1 MRFSCAIVC
10 RNNERTIPRVLDSI
24 GPVLR
29 GLKDAGHDSEIVA
42 YDSGSTDATL
52 SILETA
58 GARVLRGAWHGHIA
72 TKQMVLEACH
82 GEWRLHLDSDE
93 SLEPD
98 CAAALTRF
106 LLAPGEFRAA
116 RLNRKVWYLDSWL
129 NHVWQPE
136 WRLRLVRGGDVA
148 AGHARWG
155 GLDPHDKLE
164 LIGSA
169 ANAPVED
176 LPGDVR
182 HESFVDMADHLSKQI
197 GHARTSAASLV
208 ATGARGSYLRLLI
221 SPPGAV
227 FKQLV
232 LRGGW
237 RDGWRGWTAS
247 FSTGIA
253 TAMKHAILIELTH
266 KGRDQ

>member
-1 MRFSCAIVC
+1 MLESLR
-10 RNNERTIPRVLDSI
+10 
-24 GPVLR
+24 PVVS
-29 GLKDAGHDSEIVA
+29 GLKEADHDCEIVA

-52 SILETA
+52 SMLESA
-58 GARVLRGAWHGHIA
+58 GARILKGAWHGHIA
-72 TKQMVLEACH
+72 TKQMVLQACR

-93 SLEPD
+93 SLEPA
-98 CAAALTRF
+98 CAGALVRF
-106 LLAPGEFRAA
+106 LCAPGKFRGA
-116 RLNRKVWYLDSWL
+116 RINRKVWYLDAWL
-129 NHVWQPE
+129 DHVWQPE
-136 WRLRLVRGGDVA
+136 WRLRLVRGEDVE

-164 LIGSA
+164 LIGPA
-169 ANAPVED
+169 AVGPVAD
-176 LPGDVR
+176 LEGDVR
-182 HESFVDMADHLSKQI
+182 HESFVDMADHLQKQV
-197 GHARTSAASLV
+197 GHARTSAASL
-208 ATGARGSYLRLLI
+208 AAAGNRGSYRRLLI

-253 TAMKHAILIELTH
+253 TAMKHAMLIELTR
-266 KGRDQ
+266 KGTSK